1 MTRRFNIFANGFAAR
16 AMRLL
21 LALLILGLSV
31 SPLAAQPV
39 VAEYKL
45 KAVFLFRF
53 TDYVAWPPQAFER
66 DKRPFVIGIFGN
78 DPFDGFLDETVRGET
93 VKGHAVEVRRFKSLD
108 EITSCNMLYV
118 SNSAGGR
125 LSEIFARVKGR
136 PILTVSDIPEF
147 ATRGGMI
154 RFVKNGSRVGFRIN
168 VDAAKEAGLSI
179 SAKLL
184 QMAQIV
190 SPTNR

>member
-1 MTRRFNIFANGFAAR
+1 MTRRINIFADHLAAR
-16 AMRLL
+16 GLRLL
-21 LALLILGLSV
+21 LALLIFGLN
-31 SPLAAQPV
+31 LAPVVAQPA

-53 TDYVAWPPQAFER
+53 TEYVTWPSQAFER
-66 DKRPFVIGIFGN
+66 DNRPFVIGIYGN
-78 DPFDGFLDETVRGET
+78 DPFDGFLEDTVRGET

-108 EITSCNMLYV
+108 EITSCNMLYLGT
-118 SNSAGGR
+118 SAGGR
-125 LSEIFARVKGR
+125 VPVILARVKGR

-147 ATRGGMI
+147 AQHGGMI
-154 RFVKNGSRVGFRIN
+154 RFVKNGNRVGFRIN
-168 VDAAKEAGLSI
+168 VEAAKQAGLSI

-190 SPTNR
+190 STTK

>member
-1 MTRRFNIFANGFAAR
+1 
-16 AMRLL
+16 
-21 LALLILGLSV
+21 
-31 SPLAAQPV
+31 
-39 VAEYKL
+39 
-45 KAVFLFRF
+45 
-53 TDYVAWPPQAFER
+53 
-66 DKRPFVIGIFGN
+66 
-78 DPFDGFLDETVRGET
+78 
-93 VKGHAVEVRRFKSLD
+93 
-108 EITSCNMLYV
+108 
-118 SNSAGGR
+118 NSAGGR